1 MAYGLLALAIMMEV
15 IGSTMLKMSDGFR
28 NKRPIIGVFVGFG
41 LAFYL
46 LSLVLLEFP
55 LGFTYAVWSGLG
67 TILTVATG
75 VILFKE
81 KVNKQGFLGIGL
93 LLVGIFLLNITK

>member
-1 MAYGLLALAIMMEV
+1 MAYVLLALAIMMEV
-15 IGSTMLKMSDGFR
+15 LGSTMLKMSDGFR
-28 NKRPIIGVFVGFG
+28 NKRPIIGVFIGFG

-46 LSLVLLEFP
+46 LSLALLEFP

-75 VILFKE
+75 VVLFKE
-81 KVNKQGFLGIGL
+81 KINKQGFLGIGL
-93 LLVGIFLLNITK
+93 LLIGIFLLNITK